1 MCDFQTGI
9 NLCYE
14 MRIRELDR
22 FSEGEKF
29 YFLKELFLKYHMS
42 RRVSDHALKRLKAE
56 GQMIIPLSNGII
68 VGKSKKSSFPVI
80 LLPCDWA
87 AEYRKILDSQI
98 GQAIRKHEIRSFS
111 SSSSR
116 PSSAK
121 VHETGI
127 RYFRGNGPDI
137 TACCTMGDYPAMGD
151 SSDSRIR
158 HTREGRHQPH
168 RLWRHSR
175 QRILRSPSAPCHK
188 DPTTETALLE
198 EELQELLTV
207 RSFGGRTIHLWR
219 VEQKSVKNLFSKK
232 LLAER

>member
-1 MCDFQTGI
+1 MWNSQTRI

-14 MRIRELDR
+14 MLIWELDR
-22 FSEGEKF
+22 FSEEQKF
-29 YFLKELFLKYHMS
+29 YFLKELFQKYHMS
-42 RRVSDHALKRLKAE
+42 RHVFEPVLKRLKEE
-56 GQMIIPLSNGII
+56 GQIIIPYSSGII
-68 VGKSKKSSFPVI
+68 VGKSKKSSFSVI
-80 LLPCDWA
+80 LVSCDWT
-87 AEYRKILDSQI
+87 AEYWKILDSQI
-98 GQAIRKHEIRSFS
+98 GQVIRKHEIQSFS
-111 SSSSR
+111 YSSSR
-116 PSSAK
+116 PNSAK